1 MPASWS
7 EPGAFASLT
16 SLTLDLSNLSGTL
29 PPSWGGNGS
38 FPVLNSLSL
47 GPLLSPGLSPLAGS
61 LPAEWSSPAAF
72 SMLTSLS
79 ITNLS
84 ITGERVYAG
93 MSPWAYTL
101 PLVCLPCVHQRGIF
115 LVGFKPQGK
124 HAELFAEDSH
134 NQVTAAG
141 NFDSSHCW
149 CECIGSIAS
158 VARGQ

>member
-1 MPASWS
+1 MEQPCSILNAD
-7 EPGAFASLT
+7 LT
-16 SLTLDLSNLSGTL
+16 EHHQPQHHGRTLYGI
-29 PPSWGGNGS
+29 
-38 FPVLNSLSL
+38 
-47 GPLLSPGLSPLAGS
+47 PL
-61 LPAEWSSPAAF
+61 
-72 SMLTSLS
+72 
-79 ITNLS
+79 
-84 ITGERVYAG
+84 V
-93 MSPWAYTL
+93 
-101 PLVCLPCVHQRGIF
+101 LVCLPCVHQRGIF